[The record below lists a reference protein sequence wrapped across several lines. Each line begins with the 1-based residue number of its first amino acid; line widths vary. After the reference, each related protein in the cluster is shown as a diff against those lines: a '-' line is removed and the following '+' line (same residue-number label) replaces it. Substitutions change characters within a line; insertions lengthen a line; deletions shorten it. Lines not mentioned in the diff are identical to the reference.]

1 MVRLVNKGKNVE
13 RRGVLPIPTSA
24 CDPFPIPPV
33 TTMSDDGD
41 RTCPLCA
48 EEMDL
53 TDQQLRP
60 CKCGYQICVWCWH
73 QINDMA
79 EKEETEGRCPACR
92 TPYDKERIVR
102 MAANCKRIVAE
113 INSEKKQKSQK
124 AKLKTFAEAK
134 KHLSSVRVM
143 QRNLVYIVG
152 LPTNLCD
159 ESILDRKEYFG
170 QYGKVVKVSISRPA
184 STPTQQASSN
194 GTCSVYVTY
203 AREEEAVRCIQ
214 AVHNYVLEGKTLR
227 ACFGTTK
234 YCHAWLRNMTCSNPD
249 CLYLHDIGSQEDSFS
264 KDEIISAYTRS
275 RVRQIVSNNSQ
286 QHSGTILP
294 PPADDFSNSITA
306 SSRYHIRSASNSI
319 SSQAKG
325 SPPDSNAGKPIVL
338 PAGASWGLQTS
349 NCRSPVSSAAC
360 SQVPHAKQKVEMIGN
375 FCLPPVLTESTDHP
389 SAWNDEVATTRKVPE
404 NQTLTTNKSPLLL
417 MESTKQASSRHDFV
431 DMTPKMP
438 ANQESLQVG
447 DVSQPKEPL
456 RSSPEAVVTNDCS
469 SGSSSLDG
477 IVVTS
482 KLSEE
487 KPMSHSDCEFMPIID
502 EKSQTVV
509 SDVSTTDLSDIPH
522 ALQLPS
528 NFSYSLPVSASEDD
542 ETSIYA
548 NGDNTKA
555 INSTIYKGFD
565 RQFGRYGSGSATQ
578 GSSIVNGITHS
589 LCSSLSSVTI
599 DSHVR
604 GDQLNVNQ
612 HQFSSVDSFTAVMP
626 LTNDSD
632 SASLNKDLLLL
643 DMDASNRLSDRSCEL
658 LKEKSTSAVN
668 NKDGS
673 LLPSDNKVHRVSDTV
688 DHLSSSIYRNHS
700 HNNGNCSSS
709 MSWNTFVQDKQTP
722 RVGRKMDRYSETAV
736 FPLGDKES
744 ALPNGHKAYEQNS
757 SPGRGFQCP
766 EMNCN
771 EEKVKS
777 SGRVNDIASYNKY
790 ATVEIKRESSII
802 SDILSLDVDPWDDS
816 SATSNS
822 FARLLGETEKQESSF
837 KLLSSWRSN
846 SSNQSR
852 FSFARQESQ
861 GSVVQPTRGEAYARM
876 FCSSHDSFE
885 HGLQNGT
892 MFNTFETPN
901 TVINSNPVVSFD
913 KAAGSLKAK
922 ISAPPGFSTPS
933 RVPPSDFSSR
943 DRFYQTHEAVFS
955 ENHLLSSAVE
965 NHYQAQI
972 SGNRSDIEFIDPAI
986 LAVGKERMSLGINNS
1001 GLGLKSTFPAQ
1012 ISASDSDPRI
1022 HLLRLQSLSSYHNLD
1037 IPESAGDRFL
1047 QLGDTYITSRLSAEN
1062 HRGLSPIAQISFQQ
1076 LRNKQFFNKQRDGS
1090 IDLRT
1095 GSDMGLREA
1104 LRNER
1109 FGLTNGYSSNEERK
1123 FLFPN
1128 ADSSTLKG
1136 MPKRV
1141 MSELMLKF
1149 YLFCRLGVYITLS
1162 GLLGYSCCVGA
1173 WFYHGGQLEKLLVQ
1187 SGIRISYMVEAD
1199 RLVITGFCFPP

>member
-1 MVRLVNKGKNVE
+1 M
-13 RRGVLPIPTSA
+13 
-24 CDPFPIPPV
+24 

-53 TDQQLRP
+53 TDQQLKP
-60 CKCGYQICVWCWH
+60 CKCGYKICVWCWH

-124 AKLKTFAEAK
+124 AKLKTSAEAK
-134 KHLSSVRVM
+134 KHLTSVRVM
-143 QRNLVYIVG
+143 QRNLVYIIG

-159 ESILDRKEYFG
+159 ESILERKEYFG

-194 GTCSVYVTY
+194 STCSVYVTY
-203 AREEEAVRCIQ
+203 AREEEAVRCIK

-275 RVRQIVSNNSQ
+275 RVRQIASNNSQ
-286 QHSGTILP
+286 QHSGTVLP

-306 SSRYHIRSASNSI
+306 SSRYHIRSATNSI
-319 SSQAKG
+319 SSQAKR
-325 SPPDSNAGKPIVL
+325 SPPNSNAGKPTVHL
-338 PAGASWGLQTS
+338 AGASWGLQTS
-349 NCRSPVSSAAC
+349 NCRSPVASAAC
-360 SQVPHAKQKVEMIGN
+360 SQVPHAKQKVGMVGN
-375 FCLPPVLTESTDHP
+375 LCLPSVLTESTDHP
-389 SAWNDEVATTRKVPE
+389 SAWDDEVATTSKVPE

-417 MESTKQASSRHDFV
+417 MESTKQSSSRHNFV

-438 ANQESLQVG
+438 ANRESLQVG
-447 DVSQPKEPL
+447 DISQLVEPL
-456 RSSPEAVVTNDCS
+456 RSSLVAVVTNGCS
-469 SGSSSLDG
+469 SKSSSLDG

-482 KLSEE
+482 KLGEE
-487 KPMSHSDCEFMPIID
+487 KPMSHSDGEFMPIID
-502 EKSQTVV
+502 EQSQTVV
-509 SDVSTTDLSDIPH
+509 SDVSTIDLSDIPR
-522 ALQLPS
+522 ASQLPS
-528 NFSYSLPVSASEDD
+528 NFSYSLPVSASEDN
-542 ETSIYA
+542 ETSIFA
-548 NGDNTKA
+548 NGENTKA
-555 INSTIYKGFD
+555 KNSTISKGFD
-565 RQFGRYGSGSATQ
+565 RQFGRSGSGSATQ
-578 GSSIVNGITHS
+578 GSSIVNGVTHS

-599 DSHVR
+599 DSHAGADR
-604 GDQLNVNQ
+604 LHVNQ
-612 HQFSSVDSFTAVMP
+612 HRFSSVNSFTAVMP

-632 SASLNKDLLLL
+632 SASLNQALLLR
-643 DMDASNRLSDRSCEL
+643 DKDAGNRLRDQSCKL

-668 NKDGS
+668 NKDVS
-673 LLPSDNKVHRVSDTV
+673 PLPSDNKVLGVSDTV
-688 DHLSSSIYRNHS
+688 DRLSSSIYLNHS
-700 HNNGNCSSS
+700 HNSGNCSSS
-709 MSWNTFVQDKQTP
+709 TSWNTYVKDKQTP
-722 RVGRKMDRYSETAV
+722 RVGRNMDRYLETAV

-744 ALPNGHKAYEQNS
+744 ALLNGHKAYEQNS
-757 SPGRGFQCP
+757 CSPGRGFQCP

-790 ATVEIKRESSII
+790 ATVEIKRECSII

-822 FARLLGETEKQESSF
+822 FASLLGEIEKQESSF

-846 SSNQSR
+846 NSNQSR

-861 GSVVQPTRGEAYARM
+861 GSVVQPTRGEAYAQM

-892 MFNTFETPN
+892 MFSTFESPN

-913 KAAGSLKAK
+913 KAAGTLKAK

-933 RVPPSDFSSR
+933 RVPPPDFSSQ

-972 SGNRSDIEFIDPAI
+972 SGNPCDMEFIDPAI
-986 LAVGKERMSLGINNS
+986 LAVGKDRTSRGINNS

-1047 QLGDTYITSRLSAEN
+1047 QLGDTYMTSRLSAEN

-1076 LRNKQFFNKQRDGS
+1076 LRNKQFFNKQWDGLS
-1090 IDLRT
+1090 DLRT
-1095 GSDMGLREA
+1095 GSDMGLMEA

-1128 ADSSTLKG
+1128 GDLYNREFR
-1136 MPKRV
+1136 M
-1141 MSELMLKF
+1141 
-1149 YLFCRLGVYITLS
+1149 
-1162 GLLGYSCCVGA
+1162 
-1173 WFYHGGQLEKLLVQ
+1173 
-1187 SGIRISYMVEAD
+1187 
-1199 RLVITGFCFPP
+1199 

>member
-1 MVRLVNKGKNVE
+1 
-13 RRGVLPIPTSA
+13 
-24 CDPFPIPPV
+24 
-33 TTMSDDGD
+33 MSDDGD

-53 TDQQLRP
+53 TDQQLKP
-60 CKCGYQICVWCWH
+60 CKCGYEICVWCWH

-79 EKEETEGRCPACR
+79 EKTEGRCPACR

-124 AKLKTFAEAK
+124 AKLKTSAEAK

-143 QRNLVYIVG
+143 QRNLVYIIG

-159 ESILDRKEYFG
+159 DSFLESKEYFG
-170 QYGKVVKVSISRPA
+170 QYGKVIKVSISRPA

-194 GTCSVYVTY
+194 STCSVYVTY
-203 AREEEAVRCIQ
+203 AREEEAVRCIK

-275 RVRQIVSNNSQ
+275 RVRQIASNNSQ
-286 QHSGTILP
+286 QHSGTVLP

-325 SPPDSNAGKPIVL
+325 SPPNSNAGKPTVL

-349 NCRSPVSSAAC
+349 NCRSPVASAAC
-360 SQVPHAKQKVEMIGN
+360 SQVSHAKQKVEMVGN
-375 FCLPPVLTESTDHP
+375 LSLPPVLTESTDHP
-389 SAWNDEVATTRKVPE
+389 SSWNDEVATTSKVPE

-417 MESTKQASSRHDFV
+417 TESTKQSSLRHNFV

-438 ANQESLQVG
+438 ANRESLQVG
-447 DVSQPKEPL
+447 DISQPVEPL
-456 RSSPEAVVTNDCS
+456 RSSLEAVVTNNCS
-469 SGSSSLDG
+469 SRSSSLDD

-482 KLSEE
+482 KLGEE

-502 EKSQTVV
+502 EQSQTVV
-509 SDVSTTDLSDIPH
+509 SDVSTIDLSGIPL
-522 ALQLPS
+522 ASQVAS
-528 NFSYSLPVSASEDD
+528 NFSYSLPVSASEDN

-555 INSTIYKGFD
+555 INSTISKGFD
-565 RQFGRYGSGSATQ
+565 RQFSRSGSGSATQ
-578 GSSIVNGITHS
+578 GSSIVNGVTHS

-604 GDQLNVNQ
+604 ADQLHVNQ
-612 HQFSSVDSFTAVMP
+612 HQFSNVNSFTAVMP

-632 SASLNKDLLLL
+632 SASLNKTLLLL
-643 DMDASNRLSDRSCEL
+643 DKDASNRLRDRSCEL

-668 NKDGS
+668 NKDVL
-673 LLPSDNKVHRVSDTV
+673 LLPSDNKVLRVSDTV
-688 DHLSSSIYRNHS
+688 DRLSSSIYLNHS
-700 HNNGNCSSS
+700 HNSGNCSSS
-709 MSWNTFVQDKQTP
+709 TSWNTYVQDKQTP
-722 RVGRKMDRYSETAV
+722 RVGRNMDRYSETAMFPF

-744 ALPNGHKAYEQNS
+744 ALPNGHKAYEQNSS

-777 SGRVNDIASYNKY
+777 SGRVNDIASSNKY

-816 SATSNS
+816 SATSTS

-846 SSNQSR
+846 NSNQSR
-852 FSFARQESQ
+852 FSFARQECQ
-861 GSVVQPTRGEAYARM
+861 GSVVQPTRGEAHAQM

-885 HGLQNGT
+885 HGLRNGT
-892 MFNTFETPN
+892 MFDTFESPN

-913 KAAGSLKAK
+913 KAAGTLKAK

-933 RVPPSDFSSR
+933 RVHLPDFSSQ

-972 SGNRSDIEFIDPAI
+972 SGNPSDIGFIDPAI
-986 LAVGKERMSLGINNS
+986 LAVGKERMSLGINNA
-1001 GLGLKSTFPAQ
+1001 GLGLKSTFSAQ
-1012 ISASDSDPRI
+1012 ISVSDSDPRI
-1022 HLLRLQSLSSYHNLD
+1022 HLLRPQSLSSYHNMD
-1037 IPESAGDRFL
+1037 IPESAGDRYL
-1047 QLGDTYITSRLSAEN
+1047 QLGDTYITSQLSAEN
-1062 HRGLSPIAQISFQQ
+1062 RRGLSPIAQISFQQ
-1076 LRNKQFFNKQRDGS
+1076 LRNKQFFNKQWDGLN
-1090 IDLRT
+1090 DLRT

-1128 ADSSTLKG
+1128 GDLYNREFR
-1136 MPKRV
+1136 M
-1141 MSELMLKF
+1141 
-1149 YLFCRLGVYITLS
+1149 
-1162 GLLGYSCCVGA
+1162 
-1173 WFYHGGQLEKLLVQ
+1173 
-1187 SGIRISYMVEAD
+1187 
-1199 RLVITGFCFPP
+1199 